1 MARFRHCITT
11 VFLQH
16 KPFIVLHCSMFLSY
30 LLIVSGVD
38 CSGSVAHGCSAPFV
52 IDDKALDD
60 STFTLSVVAASR
72 NDDFGRGT
80 GSCNAHVADG
90 LPIDEE
96 ALRSASKGLSAVE
109 RAFNWV
115 DVWACMALRHRVSL
129 ELVLVDWATDTDG
142 GRESLAHV
150 FANRDGGAGIHLCSD
165 PTPNPTPVPD
175 IALRIISVPRSFALT
190 IPNPFNL
197 TMLEHHAKNVGLRRA
212 RGRWLLV
219 NNPDT
224 LPSPDI
230 MPFVKKAQEQ
240 WPSSSSAFYRA
251 HRMGLSL
258 SPTIALAPSLPPD
271 VRVSRLESMLE
282 LSLVANTASVD
293 VSDDGL
299 VLQGDVFEPNALGWD
314 YPIILNDDSCLDGPP
329 PLNMQFS
336 NSTTLNEV
344 LRRLGP
350 SQQLYSMAS
359 GDFVM
364 VSRQAMA
371 AIGGYV
377 QVAQNWNM
385 DSFLLC
391 QAVGTG
397 LHQVILSLPCAVIHQ
412 YHPRTRYYSSFA
424 KQVYPEFADNVVT
437 DSGVCNRMLCMGGR
451 YHMHDQSCV
460 HAHDVSHTMGW
471 GFPDQ
476 VFDDSVV

>member
-1 MARFRHCITT
+1 
-11 VFLQH
+11 
-16 KPFIVLHCSMFLSY
+16 
-30 LLIVSGVD
+30 
-38 CSGSVAHGCSAPFV
+38 
-52 IDDKALDD
+52 
-60 STFTLSVVAASR
+60 
-72 NDDFGRGT
+72 
-80 GSCNAHVADG
+80 
-90 LPIDEE
+90 
-96 ALRSASKGLSAVE
+96 
-109 RAFNWV
+109 
-115 DVWACMALRHRVSL
+115 
-129 ELVLVDWATDTDG
+129 
-142 GRESLAHV
+142 
-150 FANRDGGAGIHLCSD
+150 
-165 PTPNPTPVPD
+165 
-175 IALRIISVPRSFALT
+175 
-190 IPNPFNL
+190 
-197 TMLEHHAKNVGLRRA
+197 
-212 RGRWLLV
+212 
-219 NNPDT
+219 
-224 LPSPDI
+224 
-230 MPFVKKAQEQ
+230 
-240 WPSSSSAFYRA
+240 
-251 HRMGLSL
+251 
-258 SPTIALAPSLPPD
+258 
-271 VRVSRLESMLE
+271 MLE

-364 VSRQAMA
+364 MSRQAMA

-385 DSFLLC
+385 DSFMLC